1 MVRRLKN
8 RQVCAPRQVH
18 IFANACTLLHAVSPQ
33 GLTSQLRPYL
43 VFAAWPII
51 NVQVHVIATHD
62 LGLCSTLEVS
72 DRGSRTRTP
81 WFSRLKPYAAAA
93 QPCACVRDNRRR
105 APHAWP
111 APRFLLVPRRLGAL
125 GPCSLQ
131 SAVRQRS
138 AHEVEVGEDRLPGRQ
153 LVQCAARRA
162 RSAGSREIDWRSR
175 ETDLTERLQRAREID
190 RRSKEIER
198 RRVLQAS
205 PRRAKER
212 MRRRCTAKARSHR
225 APLGI

>member
-1 MVRRLKN
+1 MRPASSAHLCKCMHPPSRR
-8 RQVCAPRQVH
+8 
-18 IFANACTLLHAVSPQ
+18 
-33 GLTSQLRPYL
+33 LTSQLRPYL
-43 VFAAWPII
+43 VFAAWPIF

-81 WFSRLKPYAAAA
+81 WFSRSKPYAAAA

-138 AHEVEVGEDRLPGRQ
+138 AHEVEVGEDRVPGRQ
-153 LVQCAARRA
+153 LVQRAARA
-162 RSAGSREIDWRSR
+162 RSAGSRE
-175 ETDLTERLQRAREID
+175 TDLTDRLQRAREID
-190 RRSKEIER
+190 RRSREIER
-198 RRVLQAS
+198 RRALQAS